1 MTHQNTVELKN
12 AMIETASKPAPI
24 NRQLKIDALKKQ
36 QEAIRAK
43 IAEIESRDNAQKR
56 KEDTRLK
63 VIIGAAVLANT
74 ALHPETREG
83 VVELLEKA
91 ITAPRDREFLKG
103 KGWLQS

>member
-1 MTHQNTVELKN
+1 
-12 AMIETASKPAPI
+12 MIETASKPAPV

-63 VIIGAAVLANT
+63 VIVGAAVLADT
-74 ALHPETREG
+74 ALHPETRPG
-83 VVELLEKA
+83 IMELLEKA
-91 ITAPRDREFLKG
+91 ITAPRDREFLKS
-103 KGWLQS
+103 KNWLLESVHLRTSEYSPT